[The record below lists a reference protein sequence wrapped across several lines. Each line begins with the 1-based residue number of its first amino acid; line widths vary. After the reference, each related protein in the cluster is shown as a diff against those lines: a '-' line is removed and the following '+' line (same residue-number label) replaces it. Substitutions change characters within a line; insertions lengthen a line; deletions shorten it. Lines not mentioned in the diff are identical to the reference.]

1 MKSLERNQLGGTT
14 VEHHCTNCGST
25 ARTIHG
31 NHLFRASG
39 LNNIILEDI
48 DMIKCENCGNEEPI
62 IARINGVLK
71 TIALALIN
79 KPFALCGEE
88 IRYLRKYLGMS
99 GDTFSTF
106 LQTDKSVLSRWE
118 NNRELVGA
126 RSDLLIRMIA
136 LSLGTGLR
144 PEVEQSV
151 RKFPKID
158 ESPKA
163 LNVKLDL
170 KDLTFEFEPAFR

>member
-1 MKSLERNQLGGTT
+1 MKLSERNQMGGIT
-14 VEHHCTNCGST
+14 VEQQCTNCGSI
-25 ARTIHG
+25 ARMTHG

-39 LNNIILEDI
+39 LSNIILEDI
-48 DMIKCENCGNEEPI
+48 DIIRCDNCGNEEPI
-62 IARINGVLK
+62 IARINGVMK
-71 TIALALIN
+71 TIALALVN

-99 GDTFSTF
+99 GDTFSSF

-126 RSDLLIRMIA
+126 RSDLLVRTIA

-144 PEVEQSV
+144 QDVEQSV

-158 ESPKA
+158 ESPKV
-163 LNVKLDL
+163 LNVKLDPER
-170 KDLTFEFEPAFR
+170 LTFEFEPALV